1 MLIDNLNKEYKWTY
15 ASLGGA
21 TRVVIEKGEDLV
33 HLPELDKKLWTVL
46 SCPVEGLEFDHR
58 TLQILDSDSDGKIRV
73 DEVVS
78 AVKWMTDAVCNPDDL
93 LKEEDHFPLEGFD
106 TSGETGRLLKESA
119 QKVLSEA
126 GRADAEEI
134 SINDIKAYIAGIDA
148 RCQAAK
154 DEAAAKQALNAPYGD
169 SSDAA
174 VAALEAV
181 RSKIDDY
188 FLRCSLIGFDSDCA
202 GLLDVSKDKI
212 ASIGVGD
219 LTKCSDEIA
228 ACPIARPSGKSTLPL
243 ESGINPVWQQA
254 FAKFKSEI
262 LDKEF
267 PGATHLES
275 SQWSAVKAKID
286 AYTAGKK
293 AIEGISA
300 ETLDSSLAAERE
312 FIAPLEKFIY
322 LCKDIYKFLNNYVSL
337 RNFYINEKRAMF
349 QAGRLFIDQRSC
361 ELCIKVP
368 DMSSHTDMPNLSG
381 MFILYCD
388 CRSKTKNEK
397 MTIAAIMTRGD
408 IGHLRV
414 GKNAIFYDRDGNDW
428 DATVVK
434 IVDNPI
440 SIRQAMWSPYRKFG
454 RWCSSQINKMASD
467 KNDKMMSNLQS
478 KADEAGKNIQTAA
491 ATPAKDGTAPKKQA
505 FDIAKFCG
513 IFAAIGM
520 ALGYIGSFLVSVA
533 EGFLKLTWWQMPLT
547 ILAVMLVISG
557 PSMIMAW
564 SKLRKRNLG
573 PVLNANGWAI
583 NACILI
589 DVNFGS
595 HLTHTASY
603 PKLNIIDPYQ
613 IKKKSRKGLWWF
625 IAIILILAAAAAA
638 LYFTGRLGFI
648 GLTPGA

>member
-1 MLIDNLNKEYKWTY
+1 MILSNTNKGYNWTY

-21 TRVVIEKGEDLV
+21 TRVSIEKGEDIV
-33 HLPELDKKLWTVL
+33 HLPELDRKLWTVL
-46 SCPVEGLEFDHR
+46 SCPVEGLEFDQR

-73 DEVVS
+73 DEVS
-78 AVKWMTDAVCNPDDL
+78 GAVKWMTQAITNPDDL
-93 LKEEDHFPLEGFD
+93 LKEEDHFPIEAFD
-106 TSGETGRLLKESA
+106 TSNETGKLLKESA
-119 QKVLSEA
+119 QKVLAAA
-126 GRADAEEI
+126 GQTDAEEI
-134 SINDIKAYIAGIDA
+134 SINDIKAYIAGIDT

-154 DEAAAKQALNAPYGD
+154 DEAAAKEALNAPYGD

-174 VAALEAV
+174 AAALQAV

-188 FLRCSLIGFDSDCA
+188 FLRCSLIGFDSECA
-202 GLLDVSKDKI
+202 GALDVSKDKI
-212 ASIGVGD
+212 ASIGTGD
-219 LTKCSDEIA
+219 LTKCGDEIA
-228 ACPIARPSGKSTLPL
+228 SCPIARPSDRGTLPL
-243 ESGINPVWQQA
+243 GSGINPAWQNA
-254 FAKFKSEI
+254 FAALKNEI

-267 PGATHLES
+267 PGATELES
-275 SQWSAVKAKID
+275 SQWAQVKAKID

-300 ETLDSSLAAERE
+300 ETLDSSLAAERK
-312 FIAPLEKFIY
+312 FIEPLEKFIY
-322 LCKDIYKFLNNYVSL
+322 LYKDIYKFLNNYVSL
-337 RNFYINEKRAMF
+337 KDFYVNERRAMF
-349 QAGRLFIDQRSC
+349 QAGRLYIDQRAC
-361 ELCIKVP
+361 ELCIKVS
-368 DMSSHTDMPNLSG
+368 DMSKHTDMPNLSG
-381 MFILYCD
+381 MYILYCD
-388 CRSKTKNEK
+388 CHSKTKNEK
-397 MTIAAIMTRGD
+397 MTIAAVMTAGD
-408 IGHLRV
+408 IGQLRV

-440 SIRQAMWSPYRKFG
+440 SIKQAMWSPYRKFG
-454 RWCSSQINKMASD
+454 RWCSDQINKMASD
-467 KNDKMMSNLQS
+467 KNDKVLSDLQA

-491 ATPAKDGTAPKKQA
+491 ATPAKDGASKKQA

-564 SKLRKRNLG
+564 LKLRKRNLG

-583 NACILI
+583 NASILVDI
-589 DVNFGS
+589 YFGS
-595 HLTHTASY
+595 HLTHAASY
-603 PKLNIIDPYQ
+603 PKLNLIDPYH
-613 IKKKSRKGLWWF
+613 IKKKGHKGLWWA
-625 IAIILILAAAAAA
+625 IAIIIILAAAAAA
-638 LYFTGRLGFI
+638 LYFTGKLGFI